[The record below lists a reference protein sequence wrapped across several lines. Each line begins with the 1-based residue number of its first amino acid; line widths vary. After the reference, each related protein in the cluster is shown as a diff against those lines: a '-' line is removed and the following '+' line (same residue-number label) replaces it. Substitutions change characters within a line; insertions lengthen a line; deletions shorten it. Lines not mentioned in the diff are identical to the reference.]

1 MRRDSQGR
9 AGAVGHQRHLG
20 VGQDVLGEGGGIET
34 LEH

>member
-1 MRRDSQGR
+1 MATDSQGR
-9 AGAVGHQRHLG
+9 ASAVGHQRHLG